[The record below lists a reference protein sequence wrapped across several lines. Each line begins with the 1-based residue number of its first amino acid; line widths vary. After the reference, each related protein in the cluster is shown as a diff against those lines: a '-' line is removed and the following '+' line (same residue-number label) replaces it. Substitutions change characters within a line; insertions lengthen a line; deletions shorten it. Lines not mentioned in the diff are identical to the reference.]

1 MARRTCFDCNNCDKY
16 EVKDGKVWC
25 KYYHAYYYPDD
36 AYTCGRFEM
45 GSSGSSGCYLT
56 TACVEVMGLSDDCI
70 ELEAM
75 RKFRDNY
82 ILKEVNNGEF
92 LVNEYYKTAPT
103 IVKAINSKENATA
116 IWKKLYKEEI
126 LKCVELINKHE
137 YNEAFSKYKQM
148 TNTLVEKYIQ

>member
-1 MARRTCFDCNNCDKY
+1 
-16 EVKDGKVWC
+16 
-25 KYYHAYYYPDD
+25 
-36 AYTCGRFEM
+36 
-45 GSSGSSGCYLT
+45 
-56 TACVEVMGLSDDCI
+56 
-70 ELEAM
+70 M
-75 RKFRDNY
+75 REFRDNY